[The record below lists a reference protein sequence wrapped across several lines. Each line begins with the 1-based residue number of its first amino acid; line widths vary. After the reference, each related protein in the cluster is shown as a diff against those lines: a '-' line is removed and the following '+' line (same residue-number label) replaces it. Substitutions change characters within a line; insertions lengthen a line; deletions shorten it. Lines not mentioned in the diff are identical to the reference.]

1 MTTASAPSP
10 LAGYAVPR
18 RTRANPTSE
27 SSTQVAAARVQRSR
41 SFSKLEIIAA
51 IHRWQAEYDEA
62 PKMIDWEPA
71 RARRM
76 GQHWRAERFE
86 SDHWPSAK
94 VVCGQFGS
102 FNAAIAA
109 AGMTPRRTPA
119 RQRPNLSGPEAVLI
133 AMIEWTRRYGDVPT
147 MADWDTA
154 RARRLGQ
161 EWRIARYH
169 QGDWPSAAS
178 VRFHF
183 GTFAK
188 AADAAGLVPRS
199 PGVHHDAR
207 QPERRMNRLA
217 VSRAVGPRHSGPE
230 ELAEQIRAVAH
241 ARGSQDPVAVHAALV
256 DLAGT
261 ALAWAETLSAD

>member
-1 MTTASAPSP
+1 MTAVRIPGS

-18 RTRANPTSE
+18 RIRAVSE
-27 SSTQVAAARVQRSR
+27 SAASRAHRTR
-41 SFSKLEIIAA
+41 SFSKPEIIAA
-51 IHRWQAEYDEA
+51 IHRWQAEHDEA

-76 GQHWRAERFE
+76 GQDWRAERFE
-86 SDHWPSAK
+86 SGHWPSAK

-102 FNAAIAA
+102 FNAAITA

-119 RQRPNLSGPEAVLI
+119 RQRPNLSGPEAVLT

-154 RARRLGQ
+154 RARRLQQ
-161 EWRIARYH
+161 EWRIARYL

-207 QPERRMNRLA
+207 QPERQMNRLA
-217 VSRAVGPRHSGPE
+217 ASRAGGPDQSGPE
-230 ELAEQIRAVAH
+230 ELAEQIRAVAR

-261 ALAWAETLSAD
+261 ALAWAETLGSD

>member
-1 MTTASAPSP
+1 MTSLAS
-10 LAGYAVPR
+10 YAVPR
-18 RTRANPTSE
+18 RSRLGGGLPSPAQRA
-27 SSTQVAAARVQRSR
+27 R
-41 SFSKLEIIAA
+41 SFSKPEILAA
-51 IHRWQAEYDEA
+51 IHRWHDDYDES

-71 RARRM
+71 RARRL
-76 GQHWRAERFE
+76 GQDWRAERFE
-86 SDHWPSAK
+86 AGRWPSAK
-94 VVCGQFGS
+94 IVCGQFGS
-102 FNAAIAA
+102 FNAAISA
-109 AGMTPRRTPA
+109 AGLTPRRTPA
-119 RQRPNLSGPEAVLI
+119 RQRPNLSGPEAVLT
-133 AMIEWTRRYGDVPT
+133 ALIEWTRRYGDVPT

-188 AADAAGLVPRS
+188 AADAAGLVPRA
-199 PGVHHDAR
+199 PGVHHDSR
-207 QPERRMNRLA
+207 QPERHLNRLA
-217 VSRAVGPRHSGPE
+217 VSKAVGPATSGPE
-230 ELAEQIRAVAH
+230 QLADHVRAVAR

-261 ALAWAETLSAD
+261 ALAWAEAFSAE

>member
-1 MTTASAPSP
+1 MTALASYS
-10 LAGYAVPR
+10 VPR
-18 RTRANPTSE
+18 RVKPVVTAQPATIHRT
-27 SSTQVAAARVQRSR
+27 R
-41 SFSKLEIIAA
+41 SFSKPEIIAA
-51 IHRWQAEYDEA
+51 VQRWESAYGEC

-76 GQHWRAERFE
+76 GQDWRAERFE

-94 VVCGQFGS
+94 IVCGQFGS
-102 FNAAIAA
+102 FNAAVSA
-109 AGMTPRRTPA
+109 AGLTPRRTPS
-119 RQRPNLSGPEAVLI
+119 RQRPNLSGPDAILT
-133 AMIEWTRRYGDVPT
+133 ALIEWTRRYGDVPT

-207 QPERRMNRLA
+207 QPERQQNRLA
-217 VSRAVGPRHSGPE
+217 ASKAARPEASGPE
-230 ELAEQIRAVAH
+230 QLAEHVRAVAR

-261 ALAWAETLSAD
+261 ALAWAEAFSAE

>member
-1 MTTASAPSP
+1 MTA
-10 LAGYAVPR
+10 LAGFSVPR
-18 RTRANPTSE
+18 RPRTTATVHPNR
-27 SSTQVAAARVQRSR
+27 RSR
-41 SFSKLEIIAA
+41 SFSQSEIVEA
-51 IHRWQAEYDEA
+51 IHRWAAEYGEC

-76 GQHWRAERFE
+76 GQDWRADRFA
-86 SDHWPSAK
+86 SGHWPSAK
-94 VVCGQFGS
+94 IVCGQFGS
-102 FNAAIAA
+102 FNAAITA
-109 AGMTPRRTPA
+109 AGITPRRSPT
-119 RQRPNLSGPEAVLI
+119 RQRPNLSGPEAILT
-133 AMIEWTRRYGDVPT
+133 ALIEWTRRYGDVPT

-207 QPERRMNRLA
+207 QTERHQNRLA
-217 VSRAVGPRHSGPE
+217 VSRAIQPARTGPE
-230 ELAEQIRAVAH
+230 QLAEHVRAVAR

-261 ALAWAETLSAD
+261 ALAWAEAFSAE

>member
-1 MTTASAPSP
+1 MTALAS
-10 LAGYAVPR
+10 YAVPR
-18 RTRANPTSE
+18 RRKTGDRATPNG
-27 SSTQVAAARVQRSR
+27 AQRAR
-41 SFSKLEIIAA
+41 SFSKSEILEA
-51 IHRWQAEYDEA
+51 IHRWQSQYDEC

-76 GQHWRAERFE
+76 GQAWRAERFE

-94 VVCGQFGS
+94 IVCGQFGS
-102 FNAAIAA
+102 FNAAITA
-109 AGMTPRRTPA
+109 AGLTPRRTPA
-119 RQRPNLSGPEAVLI
+119 RQRPNLSGPEAILT
-133 AMIEWTRRYGDVPT
+133 ALIEWTRRYGDVPT

-154 RARRLGQ
+154 RARRLRQ

-188 AADAAGLVPRS
+188 AADAAGLVPRA
-199 PGVHHDAR
+199 PGVHHDSR
-207 QPERRMNRLA
+207 QPERHLNRLA
-217 VSRAVGPRHSGPE
+217 ASKAAGPTTSGPE
-230 ELAEQIRAVAH
+230 QLADHIRAVAR

-261 ALAWAETLSAD
+261 ALAWAEAFSAE